1 MAHCTTQYDCWRH
14 RLDAR
19 PKPNQGTVEIGR
31 VSKIY
36 PGKDGKV
43 RKVEVQYKNPRPCE
57 PVTKYDGRGYVT
69 VERAVH
75 RLIVL
80 LPEKRTIETNQTDR
94 FLPLIINSKSV
105 IFFLS
110 GGVYR

>member
-1 MAHCTTQYDCWRH
+1 MSKASAQRNMIVGDIV
-14 RLDAR
+14 LMQDS
-19 PKPNQGTVEIGR
+19 NQIRGQWKLGR

-36 PGKDGKV
+36 PGKDGNV
-43 RKVEVQYKNPRPCE
+43 RKVEVQYKNPRPGE
-57 PVTKYDGRGYVT
+57 PVTKYDGRRYGT

-94 FLPLIINSKSV
+94 FLTLIINSKSV
-105 IFFLS
+105 IFF
-110 GGVYR
+110 